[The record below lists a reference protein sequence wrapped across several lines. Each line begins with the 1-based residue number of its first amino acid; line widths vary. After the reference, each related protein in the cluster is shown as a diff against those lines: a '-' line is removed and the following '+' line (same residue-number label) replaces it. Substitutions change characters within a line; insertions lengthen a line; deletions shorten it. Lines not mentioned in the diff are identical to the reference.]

1 MGSSPPSSAKVKVT
15 ASLDAKLV
23 KTIDEFLKISEARSR
38 SQFIEKIL
46 DDWQK
51 NQKVQQIEKEI
62 EEYYLSL
69 SREEHEEDREWSTI
83 ASESAH
89 HLWED

>member
-1 MGSSPPSSAKVKVT
+1 MGSKSSSSAKVKIT
-15 ASLDAKLV
+15 TSLDAKLV

-51 NQKVQQIEKEI
+51 NQKVQQLEKEI

-69 SREEHEEDREWSTI
+69 SRDEHAEDREWSKI
-83 ASESAH
+83 ASESAR
-89 HLWED
+89 HLWEG